1 MEHPLLH
8 RRRVLVSSMQ
18 ELLDLAAFFGDNY
31 ERTKSEKALNQ
42 HKYFTLEAYRLSLR
56 LLATQ
61 KEIEDYDLD

>member
-1 MEHPLLH
+1 
-8 RRRVLVSSMQ
+8 MQ

-31 ERTKSEKALNQ
+31 ERTKSEKALGQ